1 MNAISH
7 LGFFSTIVESMRQT
21 LVLQTRLR
29 LLLMLL
35 GLAIG
40 AFVLGSILAARAD
53 ERSDGRFLFCLVA
66 WWLGTTV
73 VVPWGTLYLGVQAVH
88 GPLED
93 RTYLYNFLRPV
104 SRAALFLGQ
113 WLAVSAFAAVA
124 SAVLATALFLG
135 VAGHADRWPDGVQ
148 WELLGVMVQT
158 LALAALAYAAVAA
171 WFGAFF
177 RRPLAWGAF
186 FVVGL
191 QMLTA
196 NLPVSAGLRQLTITD
211 PLRRFVLDGVNP
223 EQRLTRALWPAE
235 RDFHPDL
242 IGEPLRDLLVL
253 VAVCLVLGLWS
264 YTRTEYDA
272 RNRE

>member
-1 MNAISH
+1 MRTSVH
-7 LGFFSTIVESMRQT
+7 LGFVGTVVESLRQT
-21 LVLQTRLR
+21 LILQARPR
-29 LLLMLL
+29 LLTTVMI
-35 GLAIG
+35 LAVL
-40 AFVLGSILAARAD
+40 AFAVATVLGGRGD
-53 ERSDGRFLFCLVA
+53 ERADGRFLFCLLT

-73 VVPWGTLYLGVQAVH
+73 IVPWGTLYLGVQSVH
-88 GPLED
+88 GPIED
-93 RTYLYNFLRPV
+93 RTCLYGFLRPV

-113 WLAVSAFAAVA
+113 WLAVSLFAALG
-124 SAVLATALFLG
+124 SGILATALFLG
-135 VAGHADRWPDGVQ
+135 VAGNADLWPDGVQ
-148 WELLGVMVQT
+148 WDLLVVVAQMLT
-158 LALAALAYAAVAA
+158 MAAFAYAAVAA
-171 WFGAFF
+171 WFSAFF

-223 EQRLTRALWPAE
+223 DQRLTRALWPAE

-242 IGEPLRDLLVL
+242 IGEPVRDLLVL
-253 VAVCLVLGLWS
+253 IAVCLVLGLWS
-264 YTRTEYDA
+264 YTRTEFDA